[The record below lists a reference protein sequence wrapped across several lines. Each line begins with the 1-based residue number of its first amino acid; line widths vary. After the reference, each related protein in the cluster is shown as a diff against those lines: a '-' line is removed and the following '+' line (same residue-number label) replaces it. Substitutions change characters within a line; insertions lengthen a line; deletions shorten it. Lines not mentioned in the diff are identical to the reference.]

1 MEGERMIEI
10 YGKPNCP
17 FCVKAVNL
25 CKMRQLE
32 HTYKSLGT
40 DYSREELLE
49 WFPGARTVPQ
59 IKIRGENIGGYNDL
73 EEYLDNTGYNGTGHT
88 L

>member
-1 MEGERMIEI
+1 MILI

-17 FCVKAVNL
+17 FCERAKAL
-25 CKMRQLE
+25 CEQRNFHFE
-32 HTYKSLGT
+32 YKTLDE
-40 DYSREELLE
+40 DYSKEQLLE

-59 IKIRGENIGGYNDL
+59 IVVGGLKVGGYEQFTKYL
-73 EEYLDNTGYNGTGHT
+73 EETGYTGTGHS